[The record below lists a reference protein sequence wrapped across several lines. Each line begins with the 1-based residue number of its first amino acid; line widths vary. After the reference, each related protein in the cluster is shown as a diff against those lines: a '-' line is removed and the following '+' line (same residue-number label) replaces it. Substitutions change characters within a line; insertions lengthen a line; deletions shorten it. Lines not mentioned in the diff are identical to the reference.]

1 MSLDHSTAARLTRY
15 YEAEAAALGEIEV
28 SNGTRR
34 VRAQENLEQ
43 IRKAI
48 VELKAEQ
55 RLEQAEARGF
65 SGFAVANLGDSYGDL
80 R

>member
-1 MSLDHSTAARLTRY
+1 MPLDLSTTARLARY
-15 YEAEAAALGEIEV
+15 YEAEATALGEIEV

-34 VRAQENLEQ
+34 VRAQENLAE

-48 VELKAEQ
+48 SELKSEQ
-55 RLEQAEARGF
+55 RLEQAEAKGF
-65 SGFAVANLGDSYGDL
+65 SGFAVANMGDL